1 MFSDR
6 REGALSW
13 QRVGRALYLPQELMG
28 FAEGSGL
35 LWLAGKRTAC
45 ASSPCPIGKPSD
57 AQAAPRAIPIMTVDP
72 ANCLHTK
79 VVKPDLE

>member
-57 AQAAPRAIPIMTVDP
+57 AQAAPRANPYYDGRSRQLFAHKSRQARP
-72 ANCLHTK
+72 
-79 VVKPDLE
+79 

>member
-13 QRVGRALYLPQELMG
+13 QQVGRALYLPQELMG

-35 LWLAGKRTAC
+35 LWLTGMANGVRFFAPPYWKTELGAGRA
-45 ASSPCPIGKPSD
+45 ARNPYYDGRSRQLF
-57 AQAAPRAIPIMTVDP
+57 AQKSRQARP
-72 ANCLHTK
+72 
-79 VVKPDLE
+79 